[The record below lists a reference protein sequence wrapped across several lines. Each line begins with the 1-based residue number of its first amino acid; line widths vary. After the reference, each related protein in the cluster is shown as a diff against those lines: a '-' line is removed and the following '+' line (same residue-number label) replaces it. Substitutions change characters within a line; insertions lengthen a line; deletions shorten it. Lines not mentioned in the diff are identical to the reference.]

1 MAIPDWA
8 VPVQQEP
15 EKPANIPEWA
25 VPVQQNY
32 KTTPEITTERPPPSI
47 SQGVPAWKHDFAE
60 IARPTLE
67 MVGMLGGA
75 VAGAGAGP
83 KGSIGGA
90 AIGYAAASNMADRV
104 SEWLGIQEPMSFTD
118 QAIKIGKDIPTGAA
132 YEAGGLII
140 SKGFGV
146 AANAIGKQLKEFAT
160 SAALTQES
168 AKRKA
173 GKVLIDRTSSGAQY
187 EKNAEEALA
196 LQERIGGVKF
206 TRGQLTND
214 PQAVSFEASRARMPG
229 QQSAD
234 LLEQRAMGQQATREF
249 AERELG
255 GGNVADF
262 VGGVAN
268 YESRL
273 KQTVLNAQG
282 GVNALAAKMGS
293 GQSQIKAGST
303 IVEQVKAAKNVKRL
317 RAGELYD
324 LIPNVKLKSDK
335 LDAAINGVN
344 KEFVPGATR
353 AEDFPAERLSD
364 MRLLI
369 TDAAP
374 PSKILGPNG
383 MPIQKAPGLKDI
395 KFSELRELR
404 SSVQEE
410 IRRATS
416 GANPNGKLAR
426 RLNTLLDAIEE
437 TLETTKY
444 IPGEPGKLYRQASDF
459 YNKEYV
465 QIFKQGSIKDV
476 LIKDA
481 TGAAKVRNSQVASR
495 FFQPGP
501 LGSEVADDFLRAV
514 GNDQQAMSAIKDA
527 LSHEAIGTITD
538 ASGNIVPKK
547 LNQFLKQYGPAL
559 KKYGLDGEIKT
570 LQQAQ
575 KLVDD
580 AVETVS
586 LFNHSAASRILKASP
601 DTVVSEAFKGADMV
615 NPAKT
620 TADLMKLVSGNQA
633 AENGLKTAIVNHIMK
648 SAETNGADFAG
659 NAIMS
664 QAAMKKAVAKY
675 APVLR
680 TIYKNEPEKI
690 KAMMD
695 VRKSLEVLARNERSP
710 VGGGSD
716 TAANIAYQSSRVV
729 GPAIFQRYAM
739 NNAFQLVGKMIG
751 SVGEGRV
758 NVMLN
763 RAAVDPEMAYQLMAL
778 ARGTVTPQRFE
789 KMMAG
794 HITALS
800 LYSVKETA
808 EELMKEPEGE

>member
-8 VPVQQEP
+8 VPVQREP

-118 QAIKIGKDIPTGAA
+118 QAIKIGKDIPVGAA
-132 YEAGGLII
+132 YEAGGLIVG
-140 SKGFGV
+140 KGITATSGFVGR
-146 AANAIGKQLKEFAT
+146 QLKEIWTTLAVT
-160 SAALTQES
+160 
-168 AKRKA
+168 RKA
-173 GKVLIDRTSSGAQY
+173 AERKSGKILTNMTSRG
-187 EKNAEEALA
+187 EKFEKAAEENLA
-196 LQERIGGVKF
+196 LQERIGGDLKY

-214 PQAVSFEASRARMPG
+214 PQLLTFEAARGRMT
-229 QQSAD
+229 
-234 LLEQRAMGQQATREF
+234 GQQATDLLDQRSLGQQATKDFVKREV
-249 AERELG
+249 G
-255 GGNVADF
+255 SGNVGDF
-262 VGGVAN
+262 VGSVAQ
-268 YESRL
+268 YQARL
-273 KQTVLNAQG
+273 NQTVLAAQG
-282 GVNALAAKMGS
+282 GVNALVTKMGS

-303 IVEQVKAAKNVKRL
+303 IVDSIQTQKDLVKL

-324 LIPNVKLKSDK
+324 MVPDVPLKSDRLAQALTELRKDFDPLVERSATYPRK
-335 LDAAINGVN
+335 LVDGLERKITELTEDGGKQLVDIN
-344 KEFVPGATR
+344 
-353 AEDFPAERLSD
+353 L
-364 MRLLI
+364 
-369 TDAAP
+369 
-374 PSKILGPNG
+374 
-383 MPIQKAPGLKDI
+383 
-395 KFSELRELR
+395 SELRKLR
-404 SSVQEE
+404 STVLSE
-410 IRRATS
+410 IRTANS
-416 GANPNGKLAR
+416 GLNPNGQLAR
-426 RLNTLLDAIEE
+426 RLDVLRKAIEE
-437 TLETTKY
+437 TLETTKN
-444 IPGEPGKLYRQASDF
+444 IPGDAGKLYRQASKF
-459 YNKEYV
+459 YKEEYV
-465 QIFKQGSIKDV
+465 EIFKQGSVKDV
-476 LIKDA
+476 LITDA

-514 GNDQQAMSAIKDA
+514 GNDQQARSAIKDA

-538 ASGNIVPKK
+538 ASGNVVPKK

-575 KLVDD
+575 ALVDG

-601 DTVVSEAFKGADMV
+601 GKVVSEAFKGADMV

-620 TADLMKLVSGNQA
+620 AADLMKLVSGNQA

-648 SAETNGADFAG
+648 SAETNSVDFAG

-664 QAAMKKAVAKY
+664 QAKMRTAIAEY

-690 KAMMD
+690 RAMLD

-710 VGGGSD
+710 LAKGGSD
-716 TAANIAYQSSRVV
+716 TGPNLTYQSSRVL
-729 GPAIFQRYAM
+729 GPMLFQRYAL
-739 NNAFQLVGKMIG
+739 NNAFQLVGKM
-751 SVGEGRV
+751 VGALGDDGV
-758 NVMLN
+758 NVIIN
-763 RAAVDPEMAYQLMAL
+763 RAVVDPELSYQLMAL